1 MSPTEDRSFPLVP
14 PRLEPYCVLRSKFQ
28 SSPSPRLTA
37 TPLVPSPSFAIIIPI
52 HNEAG
57 FVGPA
62 LEQIVAQVDLVTPD
76 YRIILVENGSIDGT
90 ATEAN
95 QLAAQD
101 ARVNVL
107 QFAGSQLRPGDAP
120 RHGIGWR
127 SRLARH
133 L

>member
-1 MSPTEDRSFPLVP
+1 MGPTEDRSFPLVP
-14 PRLEPYCVLRSKFQ
+14 PRLETVLRIAEQVPKLAIA
-28 SSPSPRLTA
+28 RLTA

-101 ARVNVL
+101 ARVNVPPI
-107 QFAGSQLRPGDAP
+107 AGSQLRPGDAP